1 MSDTQ
6 QKEIHGLTST
16 HARELLGI
24 HGYNAV
30 VHTDTVSPFQ
40 QFLNGFKNPLIA
52 ILLIAASI
60 SFFSGSYIGAILI
73 VSIIIASSVINFFVS
88 QKSEHAIEA
97 LLKRVAPTTIVI
109 RDSQRISIP
118 VREVVPGDIVYVESG
133 NVIPADGIVIS
144 GNDFFV
150 NEAGLTGESFP
161 NEKYQNDS
169 VYLGTGVVTG
179 NALLE
184 IKVTGKK
191 TKFSSITK
199 MLQAPTGENEF
210 EKGISSFSR
219 LIAKIVLSMSVIV
232 FFAGFIIHGDAV
244 NSFLFAAALAVGLTP
259 ELLPMIVALNVSRA
273 SIRMSQRGVLVKRL
287 SAVESFGSM
296 DILCTDK
303 TGTLTEDH
311 VSVIE
316 CVDVRGNHSDH
327 VVLLGFLSSSYHTG
341 QRGILDDAIKSYRV
355 IDISSYRKVEE
366 LPFDFT
372 RRRDS
377 IVVGRGDTFRVIT
390 KGAPESIF
398 PVCRLTDEEKS
409 IAEKTFLKLSGDG
422 YRVLAVATKSVAV
435 QEQYDHTIENNLIL
449 VGYVAFIDPPKQ
461 GVRETLARLA
471 GLGITVKVIT
481 GDHILVAK
489 KICREVGISD
499 VYALDGVEIA
509 DMSDDELM
517 HEAERVSIFARVDPS
532 QKNRIITLLQKK
544 GHVVGYMGDGI
555 NDAPSLRTADVGISV
570 ENGVDVA
577 KESADIVL
585 VKKGLEDLVE
595 GVREGRH
602 TFANTI
608 KYITMAVSS
617 SFGNVFSMTGASF
630 ILPFLPMLPQQ
641 VLLTNLLYESAQFSL
656 PFDSVDA
663 EVLSRPKPW
672 NLKFIK
678 KFMLVFGALS
688 SIFDFATFFVLYAVF
703 DLSGS
708 FFQTGWF
715 IQSFATQI
723 LVIFSIRSAHSI
735 FRAVKPKLA
744 VVCSMFGALILAWGI
759 ALTSIGKIFGFS
771 PLPIPVII
779 TVIIIAILYLISV
792 EIAKYFFY
800 RKSALRI

>member
-1 MSDTQ
+1 MNDVT
-6 QKEIHGLTST
+6 QKEIQGLTSAQAT
-16 HARELLGI
+16 ELLGV
-24 HGYNAV
+24 HGYNSV
-30 VHTDTVSPFQ
+30 VHTDTPSPFR

-52 ILLIAASI
+52 ILLIAATI
-60 SFFSGSYIGAILI
+60 SFFSGSVLGAVLI
-73 VSIIIASSVINFFVS
+73 VAIILASSVINFFVS
-88 QKSEHAIEA
+88 QKSEHAVEA
-97 LLKRVAPTTIVI
+97 LLKRVAPTTQVI
-109 RDSQRISIP
+109 RDYRQISVP
-118 VREVVPGDIVYVESG
+118 VREIVPGDIVHVESG
-133 NVIPADGIVIS
+133 NVIPADGVVIS
-144 GNDFFV
+144 AKDFFV

-161 NEKYQNDS
+161 NEKYENDA

-219 LIAKIVLSMSVIV
+219 LIAKIVLIMSVIV
-232 FFAGFIIHGDAV
+232 FFAGFMIHGDAI

-273 SIRMSQRGVLVKRL
+273 SIRMSHRGVLVKRL

-316 CVDVRGNHSDH
+316 CADVRGNHSDH
-327 VVLLGFLSSSYHTG
+327 IVLLGFLSSSYHTG
-341 QRGILDDAIKSYRV
+341 QRGILDDAIKSYRT
-355 IDISSYRKVEE
+355 IDISSYRKVDE

-377 IVVGRGDTFRVIT
+377 IVVGRGTDFRIIT
-390 KGAPESIF
+390 KGAPESVF
-398 PVCRLTDEEKS
+398 PVCRMTEEEKS
-409 IAEKTFLKLSGDG
+409 VAEKTFLKFSEDG
-422 YRVLAVATKSVAV
+422 YRVLAVATKLVEG
-435 QEQYDHTIENNLIL
+435 QERYEHAIENDLIL
-449 VGYVAFIDPPKQ
+449 VGYIAFIDPPKA
-461 GVRETLARLA
+461 GVRKTLADLA
-471 GLGITVKVIT
+471 GLGISVKVIT
-481 GDHILVAK
+481 GDHMLVAK
-489 KICREVGISD
+489 KICREVGIPDTYTLSGED
-499 VYALDGVEIA
+499 IA
-509 DMSDDELM
+509 RMSDDELM
-517 HEAERVSIFARVDPS
+517 HEAERVSIFARVDPTE
-532 QKNRIITLLQKK
+532 KNRIITLLRKK
-544 GHVVGYMGDGI
+544 GHVVGYLGDGI
-555 NDAPSLRTADVGISV
+555 NDAPSLRSADVGISV

-595 GVREGRH
+595 GVKEGRH

-656 PFDSVDA
+656 PFDSVDR

-678 KFMLVFGALS
+678 KFMLVFGGLS
-688 SIFDFATFFVLYAVF
+688 SVFDFATFYVLYAVF
-703 DLSGS
+703 DLAGS
-708 FFQTGWF
+708 SFQTGWF

-735 FRAVKPKLA
+735 FRAIKPKLV
-744 VVCSMFGALILAWGI
+744 VVCSVFGALALAWGI
-759 ALTSIGKIFGFS
+759 ALSSVGKVFGFT
-771 PLPIPVII
+771 PLPTMVIF
-779 TVIIIAILYLISV
+779 TIIGIAILYLISV